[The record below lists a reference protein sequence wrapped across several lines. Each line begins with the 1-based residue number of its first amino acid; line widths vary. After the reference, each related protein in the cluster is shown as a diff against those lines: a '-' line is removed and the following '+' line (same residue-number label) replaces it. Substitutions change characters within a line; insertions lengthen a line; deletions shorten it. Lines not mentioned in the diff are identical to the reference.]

1 MLASDRDEMEASW
14 FLIDELTER
23 EGDMLGNVLLV
34 VISCGLITW
43 CLIEGFDAGAS
54 EVFVVGFSADWPTV
68 AVVASNTSS
77 LPSAI
82 PDASSEVDVFF
93 CGSRL

>member
-1 MLASDRDEMEASW
+1 MLASDRDEVEASW

-23 EGDMLGNVLLV
+23 DGDMLGNASLV

-43 CLIEGFDAGAS
+43 CLIKGFEAGS
-54 EVFVVGFSADWPTV
+54 FVDWSTA

-82 PDASSEVDVFF
+82 WDASIEMDVFF